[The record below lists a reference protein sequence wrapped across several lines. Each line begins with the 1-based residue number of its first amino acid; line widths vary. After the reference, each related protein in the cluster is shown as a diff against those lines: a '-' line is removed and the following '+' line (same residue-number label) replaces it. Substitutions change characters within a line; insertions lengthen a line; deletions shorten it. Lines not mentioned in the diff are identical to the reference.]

1 MANFFIAVGGTG
13 QMVAMAYWRLRKL
26 MPWLDHDPVNM
37 FHMDKDVIDTYM
49 SVVEDSGHIDPVPPG
64 AQDSF
69 GAHFK
74 SNEFPYLCR
83 DILDSLFTTEE
94 QNTPID
100 RGMYARPPVGATVL
114 MDMLNN
120 PGGRVKDLLQGSNR
134 KQDSYL
140 TDGNRH
146 TIVICGSAMGG
157 TGAGGVPSLAQYID
171 KAVTGIGSTE
181 RENVKIYVFYFL
193 KHFNLPATDAND
205 ETIRIQNEQITT
217 NAESGICYLKDQIAK
232 GTDGC
237 LIMGLNTTSSRSY
250 QAVGLQTEQSQPLYI
265 LAALYAQ
272 KAFTARDN
280 IFPDGENLYAH
291 GVNNS
296 SSLFD
301 DSKAL
306 DSNGIPVSLEV
317 RGEMGLNDL
326 IGLNNASVDIVDM
339 IRHLIHPL
347 PKGLFWRGL
356 PGNLNKA
363 IKELALLNSFS
374 DADAAKHIS
383 DALQKSKQRIEA
395 LTGWYKDS
403 SKDAN
408 LTLKEVKNLTIPA
421 FQKTLKRPIGF
432 IKQSSKNMGVVSL
445 QGIDKVDSAA
455 YVAERI
461 VRSVYSTM
469 KEAFFN

>member
-1 MANFFIAVGGTG
+1 
-13 QMVAMAYWRLRKL
+13 MVAMAYWRLRKL

-37 FHMDKDVIDTYM
+37 FHMDKDVIDTYI
-49 SVVEDSGHIDPVPPG
+49 SVVEDSSHIDPVPPG
-64 AQDSF
+64 AQNSF

-74 SNEFPYLCR
+74 SNAFPDLCR

-120 PGGRVKDLLQGSNR
+120 PGGKMKDLLQGSAGN
-134 KQDSYL
+134 QDTYL

-171 KAVTGIGSTE
+171 KELTRKDSAE
-181 RENVKIYVFYFL
+181 RKNVKIYVFYFL
-193 KHFNLPATDAND
+193 KHFNLPAPDAHD
-205 ETIRIQNEQITT
+205 KTIRIQNEQITT
-217 NAESGICYLKDQIAK
+217 NAESGICYMKDQIAK
-232 GTDGC
+232 GTDAC
-237 LIMGLNTTSSRSY
+237 LIIGLNTTSSRSY
-250 QAVGLQTEQSQPLYI
+250 QAVGVQTEQSQPLYI

-272 KAFTARDN
+272 KAFTN
-280 IFPDGENLYAH
+280 KNSIFPNGKNLYAH

-301 DSKAL
+301 DYSKAL
-306 DSNGIPVSLEV
+306 DSNGISVSTEI
-317 RGEMGLNDL
+317 GDEMGLNDL
-326 IGLNNASVDIVDM
+326 IELNNASVEIVEM

-347 PKGLFWRGL
+347 PKGLFGRGL
-356 PGNLNKA
+356 PINLDKA

-383 DALQKSKQRIEA
+383 DALQKSKQRIEV
-395 LTGWYKDS
+395 LTNWYKDS
-403 SKDAN
+403 SKDVN
-408 LTLKEVKNLTIPA
+408 LTLKEVKDITIPA
-421 FQKTLKRPIGF
+421 FQKTLKAPIGF

-455 YVAERI
+455 YVSERL
-461 VRSVYSTM
+461 VRAVYSTM
-469 KEAFFN
+469 KEEFFN